1 MTAERFANT
10 QYRLPTL
17 AEARRQVFPVL
28 KFALVVAGGIGT
40 ALPFVWMVLSS
51 FKTNADIGR
60 IPMHWFPAEWVPQN
74 YAKVFEIMPFAR
86 FYLNSIIVGVLT
98 TLGALLICSLAAY
111 AFARIR
117 FIGRDIM
124 FMLILAT
131 IMIPWWV
138 TLIPAYLVI
147 RQLGWLN
154 TYQGLSVP
162 GMLNIMGIFLL
173 RQFFRTIPPDI
184 EDAAFVDGA
193 NRLQIYARIVLPM
206 AKPALLTVGLMTLMG
221 SWNSLVWPL
230 VISQHESMRTL
241 PLGLAVLA
249 NLAGWVRHETG
260 ALLAAT
266 FLSIL
271 PIVVIYMFLQQY
283 FIRGLALSGLK

>member
-1 MTAERFANT
+1 MASAQFSSS
-10 QYRLPTL
+10 TL
-17 AEARRQVFPVL
+17 AEARRHLFPAI
-28 KFALVVAGGIGT
+28 KYALVVVGGVGT
-40 ALPFVWMVLSS
+40 ALPFIWMVLSS

-60 IPMHWFPAEWVPQN
+60 IPMHWLPAEWMPQN

-86 FYLNSIIVGVLT
+86 FYLNSIIVGLLT
-98 TLGALLICSLAAY
+98 TFGALLICSMAAY

-117 FIGRDIM
+117 FFGRDVM

-154 TYQGLSVP
+154 TYQGLAVP

-230 VISQHESMRTL
+230 VISQHVSMQTL

-271 PIVVIYMFLQQY
+271 PIMVIYMFLQQY

>member
-1 MTAERFANT
+1 MTAERLPSA
-10 QYRLPTL
+10 QYKSLTL
-17 AEARRQVFPVL
+17 DEAKRQLFPVI
-28 KFALVVAGGIGT
+28 KYTLVIAGGVGT
-40 ALPFVWMVLSS
+40 ALPFVWMILSS

-60 IPMHWFPAEWVPQN
+60 IPLHWFPAEWIPQN

-86 FYLNSIIVGVLT
+86 FYLNSIIVGALT
-98 TLGALLICSLAAY
+98 TCGALLICSMAAY

-117 FIGRDIM
+117 FVGRDIM
-124 FMLILAT
+124 FMLILTT

-154 TYQGLSVP
+154 TYQGLAVP

-193 NRLQIYARIVLPM
+193 SRLQIYARIVLPM

-230 VISQHESMRTL
+230 VISQHVSMQTL